1 MLLQADDKLLASKRG
16 QRSRREG
23 QDGGIVSYAEGVAGG
38 GIRQAD
44 HTEVEGTFAA
54 GRIIDS
60 SKGRMKHL
68 IKGGVRPGTRRDG
81 DKAGMTVFPH
91 AKKEADVVE
100 RAGALDDAEVA
111 VLVLLIVLAAR
122 VADRCWIA

>member
-1 MLLQADDKLLASKRG
+1 MLLQAHDKLLASKRG
-16 QRSRREG
+16 QPSRREG
-23 QDGGIVSYAEGVAGG
+23 QDGGIVSYAERVAGG

-54 GRIIDS
+54 GRIIDCDS

-68 IKGGVRPGTRRDG
+68 LKGGVRPGTRRDG
-81 DKAGMTVFPH
+81 DKAGTTVFSY

-100 RAGALDDAEVA
+100 RAGALDKS
-111 VLVLLIVLAAR
+111 
-122 VADRCWIA
+122 